1 MIGVQ
6 PRLERSDSQQ
16 LWAVGAILALAVP
29 LGLIALATTKTPLT
43 LVVGGLVALVLL
55 GVTAWRPTV
64 GLLFLVV
71 AVPLTAGLGRG
82 TILPLARPSEALMA
96 VVIVGTLVHE
106 IPIRR
111 RLGYSGLDVAV
122 LAFAVGGS
130 VVPWAVLFLDRQA
143 FGTDTWTAVLAPM
156 QYLVIFLLFSRVQ
169 MSGRTL
175 KLLFGLQ
182 LAVGTLLAIIGLA
195 QLAALPGV
203 REFIAATYPYGGGG
217 INICQ
222 YGVCRPTSLLEHW
235 SSYGAYALL
244 TYTIALAL
252 VSTPGSGFSS
262 RWLPLVIGANAVAVF
277 ASQTQAAIIGLALA
291 TLLVFAHRRH
301 VPRQLLIAFLALVI
315 GVGLFWPQIQA
326 RVEQQLVGQGS
337 GGLATPESLQT
348 RDRYWNEFFLPV
360 VTDHIWVGTGT
371 LVPTDVPEPL
381 VMFVDNEYLRMA
393 LRAGVIG
400 VALLLTMLV
409 SISVAGWRQ
418 RHNPEPLAQAV
429 GAMAVSF
436 AVVLAVM
443 GWTAEYL
450 TYAGVAQLFWMVAGL
465 LGATMLPIAATRRL
479 TAVQAAP
486 TLALAEE
493 PVVDGAHALAAVAVP
508 EEEAEPLMPGP
519 ESEPIA
525 ETSRAL
531 PVVEPDLEQVSI
543 PLSSVDEDEEDI
555 VFHALPAMLAPGQAA
570 VAVAAEPAQ
579 EAPAEPRAE
588 KLENASD
595 QFQLQL
601 GWGAGGPAAGHRS
614 GAAPWQAPSWSG
626 TGPSDPTPV
635 P

>member
-1 MIGVQ
+1 MIGIQ

-29 LGLIALATTKTPLT
+29 LGLIALATTRTPLT

-55 GVTAWRPTV
+55 GLTAWRPTV

-111 RLGYSGLDVAV
+111 RLGYSGLDLAV
-122 LAFAVGGS
+122 LAFALGGS
-130 VVPWAVLFLDRQA
+130 VVPWAVLFLDRQG

-175 KLLFGLQ
+175 RLLFGLQ

-217 INICQ
+217 VDICQ

-262 RWLPLVIGANAVAVF
+262 RWLPLVIGINAVAVF

-371 LVPTDVPEPL
+371 LVPSDVPEPL

-400 VALLLTMLV
+400 VILLLTMLV
-409 SISVAGWRQ
+409 SIAVAGWRQ
-418 RHNPEPLAQAV
+418 RRSPEPLTQAV

-450 TYAGVAQLFWMVAGL
+450 TYAGVSQLFWMVAGL

-479 TAVQAAP
+479 SAVQAAP
-486 TLALAEE
+486 TLSLAEE
-493 PVVDGAHALAAVAVP
+493 PVVNGARALAAVAVP
-508 EEEAEPLMPGP
+508 EAEPLMPGP
-519 ESEPIA
+519 DSEPIP
-525 ETSRAL
+525 ETSGAL
-531 PVVEPDLEQVSI
+531 PVIEPDPEQVSI
-543 PLSSVDEDEEDI
+543 PLPSVDEDEEDI
-555 VFHALPAMLAPGQAA
+555 VLHALPAMLTPGPSAAAAAA
-570 VAVAAEPAQ
+570 VPAL
-579 EAPAEPRAE
+579 EAPAEAKAE
-588 KLENASD
+588 EPENASD

-601 GWGAGGPAAGHRS
+601 AWGARAPAAGHRS

-626 TGPSDPTPV
+626 VVPSDPTPV